1 MTARARALQLCGASL
16 PAIAASLLFSPS
28 QANACTAFAKVRND
42 VQVVDI
48 VCTPGA
54 PDVAPFLSSSG
65 AITGNGND
73 TLTMSGGAVLT
84 GAATTPAVSSGGN
97 LDPSAGVIDLLDGDD
112 VVTISGGTIGS
123 TADPLGLVLGA
134 GADTFGMSGG
144 TITGSVFGLGGGNTY
159 TVSGG
164 TILGSLFAGSQNDV
178 VTISGTANIRG
189 DASIG
194 PDSVGLEDGDD
205 VFTMTGGTLV
215 GAVSG
220 GNDNDL
226 LRISGGTIGGFVS
239 GNDGVDRI
247 EISGGTIAGDVEAE
261 TVVLTGGTI
270 GGDIAGISS
279 TTLIINDAASP
290 DPLNLRNGVLI
301 SGVNGFATI
310 TDTDLAAGGT
320 KTVVFDGFGNV
331 TTNNS
336 TLGFGTATQGIEV
349 LNLTNGSTLF
359 ANGNVNLAGSFAT
372 VTNSTITMIDG
383 VTDDVLTA
391 ASVALANGTIGLD
404 VNQQTLSADR
414 IVAAAFGGT
423 GVNTV
428 SVNLLGNPV
437 FTGQTDIPIV
447 FTGGPVTGTFLA
459 AGLPGTQA
467 SLFAYQVLPV
477 AGGLIVRATPANVG
491 LASAVQNAV
500 DVSTHRHQPRCA
512 RRHQR
517 RCDRYHTRTRRRRW
531 PGAGQ
536 PDIRGLRVGP
546 VRAYGT

>member
-1 MTARARALQLCGASL
+1 
-16 PAIAASLLFSPS
+16 
-28 QANACTAFAKVRND
+28 
-42 VQVVDI
+42 
-48 VCTPGA
+48 
-54 PDVAPFLSSSG
+54 
-65 AITGNGND
+65 
-73 TLTMSGGAVLT
+73 MSGGAVLT

-205 VFTMTGGTLV
+205 VFTMTGGALV

-301 SGVNGFATI
+301 SGANGFATI

-359 ANGNVNLAGSFAT
+359 ANCNVNLAGSFAT

-383 VTDDVLTA
+383 VPTMCL
-391 ASVALANGTIGLD
+391 
-404 VNQQTLSADR
+404 R
-414 IVAAAFGGT
+414 
-423 GVNTV
+423 
-428 SVNLLGNPV
+428 
-437 FTGQTDIPIV
+437 
-447 FTGGPVTGTFLA
+447 
-459 AGLPGTQA
+459 LPAWRSPTER
-467 SLFAYQVLPV
+467 S
-477 AGGLIVRATPANVG
+477 
-491 LASAVQNAV
+491 
-500 DVSTHRHQPRCA
+500 VST
-512 RRHQR
+512 
-517 RCDRYHTRTRRRRW
+517 
-531 PGAGQ
+531 
-536 PDIRGLRVGP
+536 
-546 VRAYGT
+546 